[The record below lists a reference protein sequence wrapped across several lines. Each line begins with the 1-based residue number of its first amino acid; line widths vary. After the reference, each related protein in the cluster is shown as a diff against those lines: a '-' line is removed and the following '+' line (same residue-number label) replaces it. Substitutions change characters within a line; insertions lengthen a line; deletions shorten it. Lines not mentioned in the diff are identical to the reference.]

1 MLATELITADFPY
14 IRADDT
20 IKKAIQLCIDNCIC
34 HLAVVG
40 KNMQMVGILPAE
52 ILLGIENRNSKV
64 AELKDDFIHM
74 YAYKGHH
81 GLDVFELISRMELTS
96 IPVIDENSRYI
107 GTIVTQNLLSTLG
120 NYYSFKQ
127 PGGIFVLSLGLRDY
141 NLSEI
146 SRIVESNNAKIL
158 LLYMDIN
165 EPNASIRLTIKINTL
180 DVERIVA
187 TFERFNY
194 TIEYY
199 QPADVRKDAMQERY
213 DLLMKLFDIK

>member
-14 IRADDT
+14 LKADDP

-40 KNMQMVGILPAE
+40 KNKQVIGILPAE
-52 ILLGIENRNSKV
+52 ILLGIEDRNIKV
-64 AELKDDFIHM
+64 EDLREDFIHM
-74 YAYKGHH
+74 YAYKAHH

-96 IPVIDENSRYI
+96 IPVIDENSSYI
-107 GTIVTQNLLSTLG
+107 GTIVTQNLLNTLG

-127 PGGIFVLSLGLRDY
+127 PGGIFVLSLGIRDY

-158 LLYMDIN
+158 LLYMNID
-165 EPNASIRLTIKINTL
+165 EQNATIKLTIKINTL

-194 TIEYY
+194 TIDYY